1 VYYPDGDHDGFGDA
15 SSTNGICSNA
25 SPPAGYVPNHTDCND
40 ASPAVYK
47 TWYQDADGDGYGN
60 ASVKICDDATPPAGY
75 VQYGTD
81 CNVADPA
88 IHPDRTD
95 ASCDGVDQNCNG
107 INDEGYVDHQSTC
120 GVGGCASLGVAHCD
134 NGVVTDSCV
143 PGTPGTETCN
153 GIDDNCDGTVDNA
166 AAPTGTPGV
175 TLSRISGSAVTLS
188 WAAVSAATG
197 YDVTKGSLVTLRSS
211 LGDFTT
217 ATTGCVGNNVAG
229 PTINDLQT
237 VAAGQGFWFVLRAV
251 NCGGNA
257 SYDSGS
263 PKQVGSRDAEIAA
276 SGLGCP

>member
-1 VYYPDGDHDGFGDA
+1 
-15 SSTNGICSNA
+15 
-25 SPPAGYVPNHTDCND
+25 
-40 ASPAVYK
+40 
-47 TWYQDADGDGYGN
+47 
-60 ASVKICDDATPPAGY
+60 
-75 VQYGTD
+75 
-81 CNVADPA
+81 
-88 IHPDRTD
+88 
-95 ASCDGVDQNCNG
+95 
-107 INDEGYVDHQSTC
+107 
-120 GVGGCASLGVAHCD
+120 
-134 NGVVTDSCV
+134 
-143 PGTPGTETCN
+143 
-153 GIDDNCDGTVDNA
+153 
-166 AAPTGTPGV
+166 V